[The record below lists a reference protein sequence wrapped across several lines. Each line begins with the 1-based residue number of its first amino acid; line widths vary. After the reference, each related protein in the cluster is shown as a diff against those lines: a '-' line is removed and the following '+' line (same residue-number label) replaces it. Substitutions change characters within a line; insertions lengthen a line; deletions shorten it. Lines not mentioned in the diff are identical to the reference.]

1 VKEALT
7 ELTYA
12 FKKVPD
18 DVVIAKHLALIH
30 KDMKNYA
37 KARSYLQHALKH
49 ARMNSE
55 KKEIKTVLDVLD
67 GERIPA
73 SFPAPQD

>member
-1 VKEALT
+1 
-7 ELTYA
+7 
-12 FKKVPD
+12 
-18 DVVIAKHLALIH
+18 
-30 KDMKNYA
+30 
-37 KARSYLQHALKH
+37 
-49 ARMNSE
+49 MNSE